1 MAILFEDTP
10 AIARCKVCPLV
21 ALVVK
26 IVLLAG
32 CACIAAFTKLLVI
45 ARLQVVRGAAGVLL
59 LLGRSISA
67 PVAGI
72 AQTGVTD
79 VTPLDWQGKLAFH
92 AESTYDPTTMIGIAA
107 YAGLLQEINSPAE
120 WAAPRMAS
128 ALAPLS
134 GSALLSVAPQRVL
147 AQVGARAARD
157 HPYADRL
164 RWRDF
169 IHLAYR
175 QCVRR
180 SLSFQLC
187 GIRPSRYRPAGI
199 RGWLPG
205 AGPQLR
211 QQSGSGVLAG
221 SEEKGI
227 S

>member
-45 ARLQVVRGAAGVLL
+45 ARLQVRGAAGVLL

-107 YAGLLQEINSPAE
+107 YAGLLQ
-120 WAAPRMAS
+120 
-128 ALAPLS
+128 
-134 GSALLSVAPQRVL
+134 
-147 AQVGARAARD
+147 
-157 HPYADRL
+157 
-164 RWRDF
+164 
-169 IHLAYR
+169 
-175 QCVRR
+175 
-180 SLSFQLC
+180 
-187 GIRPSRYRPAGI
+187 
-199 RGWLPG
+199 
-205 AGPQLR
+205 
-211 QQSGSGVLAG
+211 
-221 SEEKGI
+221 
-227 S
+227 